1 MNKSET
7 IKKITGLSGVNEVD
21 SRKVLDALEV
31 VFQAELSRSGGWRY
45 TLNKIYCL
53 LSYLKKT

>member
-7 IKKITGLSGVNEVD
+7 IKKITGLSGANEVD

-53 LSYLKKT
+53 LSYLKKA

>member
-53 LSYLKKT
+53 LSYLKKA